1 LEIDNKKVRLLLW
14 DIGGDERFQIIR
26 TLYFKGS
33 NAALGV
39 YAVDSTQ
46 SLLKLPGWIA
56 SIKKSVK
63 KQIPIIIIGNK
74 IDLERKVDSSEA
86 EALAKKLNADY
97 IETSAKTGENVAEMF
112 ERIAHK
118 CLEVHKIEE

>member
-1 LEIDNKKVRLLLW
+1 MRLLLW
-14 DIGGDERFQIIR
+14 DIGGDERFQVIR

-63 KQIPIIIIGNK
+63 TQIPIILIGNK
-74 IDLERKVDSSEA
+74 TDLKRKVDKAEA
-86 EALAKKLNADY
+86 EALAERLNAEY
-97 IETSAKTGENVAEMF
+97 LETSAKTGDNVELAF
-112 ERIAHK
+112 EKIALACLNAHK
-118 CLEVHKIEE
+118 SNGEGE